1 VALHIKDAR
10 AEEAIR
16 KLALLRK
23 VTLTEAARAAAEE
36 ALKRDRRSLPLEERL
51 SDIWARVSALPDT
64 DAKLDK
70 RFYDNLWA
78 EDDLREGRA

>member
-1 VALHIKDAR
+1 MALHIKDAR

>member
-1 VALHIKDAR
+1 MALHIKDAR

-23 VTLTEAARAAAEE
+23 VTLTEATRAAAEE

-64 DAKLDK
+64 NVKLDK

-78 EDDLREGRA
+78 EDDLRDGRA